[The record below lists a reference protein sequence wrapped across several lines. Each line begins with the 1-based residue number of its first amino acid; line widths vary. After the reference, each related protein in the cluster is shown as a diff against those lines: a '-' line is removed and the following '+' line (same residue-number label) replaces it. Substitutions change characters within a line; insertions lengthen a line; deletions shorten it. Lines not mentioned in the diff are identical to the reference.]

1 MLPGFTPS
9 ARLRLRFGQEVA
21 LGTETPKAGKSFR
34 PLMNVLRRERLS
46 LDIELLRMQA
56 GIALDEDV
64 LTNQLLKFRDPTC
77 IVRLEDFDCLRID
90 AE

>member
-1 MLPGFTPS
+1 MRRKKDMPEPHRRIYAAGVYPS

-34 PLMNVLRRERLS
+34 PLVNVLRRERLS

-64 LTNQLLKFRDPTC
+64 FANQFLKF
-77 IVRLEDFDCLRID
+77 
-90 AE
+90 